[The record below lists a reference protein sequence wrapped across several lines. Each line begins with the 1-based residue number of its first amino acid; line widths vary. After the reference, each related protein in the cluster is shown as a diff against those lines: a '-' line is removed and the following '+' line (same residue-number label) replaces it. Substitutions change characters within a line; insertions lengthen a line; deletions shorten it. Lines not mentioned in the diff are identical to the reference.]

1 MKLNRLR
8 WRMNE
13 VRATKLKD
21 QEGFPHQCC
30 RAVRRLTSTPSCGA
44 ASTGHGARIVLSEAK
59 LDIDR
64 WLRKK
69 SGAFPMTMMD
79 FLGRGV

>member
-21 QEGFPHQCC
+21 QRGFPHQCC
-30 RAVRRLTSTPSCGA
+30 RAVRWCPHCVFGSKV
-44 ASTGHGARIVLSEAK
+44 GHRQVAPEEKSE
-59 LDIDR
+59 
-64 WLRKK
+64 
-69 SGAFPMTMMD
+69 AFPMTMMD
-79 FLGRGV
+79 YLGRGV